1 MRTKKAVC
9 DPFQTLPSYLCSY
22 ILPAYV
28 LPNDEVA
35 AHRYARI
42 CPLPPLTLMAERER

>member
-9 DPFQTLPSYLCSY
+9 DPFQTLPSYLYLY
-22 ILPAYV
+22 ILPGYV

-35 AHRYARI
+35 AHGYARVS
-42 CPLPPLTLMAERER
+42 PLPSLTLTAERER